1 MSSDEIVFVRKTSGL
16 VKEIGAFS
24 VMAMAANY
32 VIADGFYLF
41 TARQGYYAPGA
52 NIPLAMLIGGTIM
65 VLAAFAVVL
74 LTMAMPRTASDYVG
88 ISRMLHP
95 LLGYVEALLVFGV
108 HIWIVAALSFFMAW
122 FWGSAIIQIGLAT
135 HNSGLVA
142 LGEWLSTD
150 TTASVVIGLIYVLV
164 FGIISL
170 LGVKVYKYVVNA
182 LFVIALAAGIVTV
195 AGAVYAA
202 TLSPAQ
208 VKQLWDMTYGA
219 GAYDEIMKVA
229 EATGWRGYIASV
241 TGNPSAWGWPGPWLL
256 GVTLSISVVISA
268 YAFWGLEY
276 ANYMAGEID
285 RPKRNFLLGVV
296 GAIILV
302 FAYYLSISSLTLLGF
317 REFFSAYN
325 YVMHT
330 EAAYSQLKIN
340 PVQTPTWAVFIAS
353 LFGGWAPILAVII
366 TLAVPLWVMNGI
378 PVYIMVP
385 SRIAFALA
393 FDRFFPEKL
402 AEVNERFR
410 TPHWSIILVMAGAIA
425 MIFILA
431 LPEYGPL
438 FYAITSVTAVA
449 VRWFLSAI
457 ATTIMPY
464 RRPEIFKEGY
474 TGTIGRIPVVSIIG
488 GAAVVATFALLLL
501 GLQEVAKD
509 PTMIS
514 PLWMIGW
521 TLLAVALYA
530 YYSWANKKK
539 GIDVRKIFSEIPP
552 A

>member
-88 ISRMLHP
+88 ISRVLHP

-122 FWGSAIIQIGLAT
+122 FWGSAVIQIGLAT

-219 GAYDEIMKVA
+219 GH
-229 EATGWRGYIASV
+229 
-241 TGNPSAWGWPGPWLL
+241 N
-256 GVTLSISVVISA
+256 
-268 YAFWGLEY
+268 
-276 ANYMAGEID
+276 
-285 RPKRNFLLGVV
+285 
-296 GAIILV
+296 
-302 FAYYLSISSLTLLGF
+302 
-317 REFFSAYN
+317 
-325 YVMHT
+325 
-330 EAAYSQLKIN
+330 
-340 PVQTPTWAVFIAS
+340 
-353 LFGGWAPILAVII
+353 
-366 TLAVPLWVMNGI
+366 
-378 PVYIMVP
+378 
-385 SRIAFALA
+385 
-393 FDRFFPEKL
+393 
-402 AEVNERFR
+402 
-410 TPHWSIILVMAGAIA
+410 
-425 MIFILA
+425 
-431 LPEYGPL
+431 
-438 FYAITSVTAVA
+438 
-449 VRWFLSAI
+449 
-457 ATTIMPY
+457 
-464 RRPEIFKEGY
+464 
-474 TGTIGRIPVVSIIG
+474 
-488 GAAVVATFALLLL
+488 
-501 GLQEVAKD
+501 
-509 PTMIS
+509 
-514 PLWMIGW
+514 
-521 TLLAVALYA
+521 
-530 YYSWANKKK
+530 
-539 GIDVRKIFSEIPP
+539 
-552 A
+552 